1 MSLSSKKPD
10 NVENNHNPSSNVRL
24 PVRILDD
31 TQWLFIRKS
40 FRMSPRELIVAKFVC
55 GGLSN
60 EEIATRLGIKT
71 ATIKTHLRNI
81 YRRIRV
87 QRKLDML
94 LTFLEQGSKYADPAS
109 GITMAVVKSK
119 AASNS
124 GLRTEIGGQNQ
135 IAGH

>member
-10 NVENNHNPSSNVRL
+10 NVENDHDSSSNVRL

-31 TQWLFIRKS
+31 GQWLLIRKS

-94 LTFLEQGSKYADPAS
+94 LMFLDQSAKYSSTHSDVS
-109 GITMAVVKSK
+109 ISAVD
-119 AASNS
+119 APTA
-124 GLRTEIGGQNQ
+124 REIGNKGNF
-135 IAGH
+135 AGR

>member
-10 NVENNHNPSSNVRL
+10 NIENDRDSLSNVRL
-24 PVRILDD
+24 PVHILDD
-31 TQWLFIRKS
+31 NQWLFICKS
-40 FRMSPRELIVAKFVC
+40 FRMSPRELIVAKLVC

-94 LTFLEQGSKYADPAS
+94 LTFLGQIAKYSSARSDAPLSTVNAS
-109 GITMAVVKSK
+109 
-119 AASNS
+119 AA
-124 GLRTEIGGQNQ
+124 REIGNKGF
-135 IAGH
+135 AGR

>member
-10 NVENNHNPSSNVRL
+10 NFTQNNNNSLSGIQL
-24 PVRILDD
+24 PVRVMDD
-31 TQWLFIRKS
+31 SQWFFIRKS

-60 EEIATRLGIKT
+60 EEIAKHLGIKT

-81 YRRIRV
+81 YRRIGV

-94 LTFLEQGSKYADPAS
+94 LIFLDMSSKHLN
-109 GITMAVVKSK
+109 
-119 AASNS
+119 AASAKPAN
-124 GLRTEIGGQNQ
+124 TPKTDINTAIGNQ
-135 IAGH
+135 SNLAGH

>member
-1 MSLSSKKPD
+1 MSPSAKKPE
-10 NVENNHNPSSNVRL
+10 NVENNNDSSSNVRL
-24 PVRILDD
+24 PIHILDD
-31 TQWLFIRKS
+31 NQWLFIRKS

-60 EEIATRLGIKT
+60 GEIANRLGIKT

-94 LTFLEQGSKYADPAS
+94 LTFLEKGSKYANSAS
-109 GITMAVVKSK
+109 GIAIAVAKSK
-119 AASNS
+119 DVSII
-124 GLRTEIGGQNQ
+124 GEIGGQSQ
-135 IAGH
+135 AAGR

>member
-1 MSLSSKKPD
+1 L
-10 NVENNHNPSSNVRL
+10 V
-24 PVRILDD
+24 
-31 TQWLFIRKS
+31 
-40 FRMSPRELIVAKFVC
+40 VAKFVC

-94 LTFLEQGSKYADPAS
+94 LMFLEQGSKYANPAS

-119 AASNS
+119 AARNS
-124 GLRTEIGGQNQ
+124 GLRTEIGG
-135 IAGH
+135 

>member
-10 NVENNHNPSSNVRL
+10 NVENDPDSLYRGRL

-31 TQWLFIRKS
+31 NQWLFIRKS

-60 EEIATRLGIKT
+60 EEIATQLGIKT

-81 YRRIRV
+81 YRRTRV

-94 LTFLEQGSKYADPAS
+94 LTFLDQSAKYSSTRSDVSVNAVNAS
-109 GITMAVVKSK
+109 
-119 AASNS
+119 AA
-124 GLRTEIGGQNQ
+124 REIGNKGN

>member
-10 NVENNHNPSSNVRL
+10 SVENDPDSLYRGRL

-31 TQWLFIRKS
+31 NQWLFIRKS

-94 LTFLEQGSKYADPAS
+94 LMFLEQSDKYSSTRSDVS
-109 GITMAVVKSK
+109 INAVDAPTV
-119 AASNS
+119 
-124 GLRTEIGGQNQ
+124 REIGNKGNF
-135 IAGH
+135 AGR

>member
-1 MSLSSKKPD
+1 MSPSSKKPE
-10 NVENNHNPSSNVRL
+10 NSENNHDSSSNVRL
-24 PVRILDD
+24 PVHILDD
-31 TQWLFIRKS
+31 NQWLFIRKS

-60 EEIATRLGIKT
+60 GEIANRLGIKT

-94 LTFLEQGSKYADPAS
+94 LTFLEKGSKCANSAS
-109 GITMAVVKSK
+109 GITLPVVKSK
-119 AASNS
+119 DA
-124 GLRTEIGGQNQ
+124 GMMTEIGGQNQ
-135 IAGH
+135 AAGG

>member
-1 MSLSSKKPD
+1 MSLPLKKPD
-10 NVENNHNPSSNVRL
+10 NADNNHDSLSGVRL
-24 PVRILDD
+24 PVRIMDD
-31 TQWLFIRKS
+31 NQWIFIRKS

-60 EEIATRLGIKT
+60 KEIASQLGIKA

-94 LTFLEQGSKYADPAS
+94 LTFLDQSAKYS
-109 GITMAVVKSK
+109 GPRSNVPQNTVITATEHEI
-119 AASNS
+119 SNRS
-124 GLRTEIGGQNQ
+124 ITS
-135 IAGH
+135 H

>member
-1 MSLSSKKPD
+1 MSLSSKKPVNEKNTHD
-10 NVENNHNPSSNVRL
+10 SSVNVRL
-24 PVRILDD
+24 PVHILDD
-31 TQWLFIRKS
+31 KQWLFIRKS

-60 EEIATRLGIKT
+60 EEIATQLGIKT

-94 LTFLEQGSKYADPAS
+94 LTFIDQVAKYKSTRSDAPANP
-109 GITMAVVKSK
+109 VDVP
-119 AASNS
+119 AAS
-124 GLRTEIGGQNQ
+124 EIANKGKF
-135 IAGH
+135 AGR

>member
-1 MSLSSKKPD
+1 MSLYSNKPD
-10 NVENNHNPSSNVRL
+10 KENNHESSSDIRF

-31 TQWLFIRKS
+31 DQWLYIRKS
-40 FRMSPRELIVAKFVC
+40 FRMSPRELIVAKYVC

-60 EEIATRLGIKT
+60 EEIASRLGIKT

-94 LTFLEQGSKYADPAS
+94 LMFLDKVSKYASSDS
-109 GITMAVVKSK
+109 SVTMTAVKNK
-119 AASNS
+119 AESNS
-124 GLRTEIGGQNQ
+124 GLRTEIGS
-135 IAGH
+135 

>member
-10 NVENNHNPSSNVRL
+10 NVENNHGSSSNVRL

-94 LTFLEQGSKYADPAS
+94 LTFLDQSAKYS
-109 GITMAVVKSK
+109 GTRSDVPINAVDAPTIRK
-119 AASNS
+119 
-124 GLRTEIGGQNQ
+124 IGNKTGR
-135 IAGH
+135 

>member
-1 MSLSSKKPD
+1 MSPSSKKSD
-10 NVENNHNPSSNVRL
+10 NLENNNDSTSNVRL
-24 PVRILDD
+24 PVHILNDN
-31 TQWLFIRKS
+31 QWLYIRKS

-60 EEIATRLGIKT
+60 EEIASRLGIKT

-94 LTFLEQGSKYADPAS
+94 LMFLEKGSKYANPAS
-109 GITMAVVKSK
+109 GITMTVVRNK

-124 GLRTEIGGQNQ
+124 GLRTEIGG
-135 IAGH
+135 